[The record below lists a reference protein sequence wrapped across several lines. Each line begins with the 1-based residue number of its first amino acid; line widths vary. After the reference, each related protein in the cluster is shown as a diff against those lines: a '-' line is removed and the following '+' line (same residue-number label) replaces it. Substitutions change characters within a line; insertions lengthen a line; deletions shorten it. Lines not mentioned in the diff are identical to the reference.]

1 MHKKKMCK
9 LGLICFI
16 GIQNIGI
23 GAYNPPITV
32 FSCVAIYS
40 LFALCLL
47 ITLILIVIIIELLL
61 ELPIK

>member
-9 LGLICFI
+9 LGLIYFI

-40 LFALCLL
+40 LYCK
-47 ITLILIVIIIELLL
+47 LIVY
-61 ELPIK
+61 